1 MQLKVHARYRTQAV
15 SYEAGQ
21 IIDASEAEAAHLM
34 ADSPGTFS
42 ALGVTP
48 SPAVEDVPDLDA
60 MSTEMATGFAAPDR
74 KMRRGS
80 KR

>member
-1 MQLKVHARYRTQAV
+1 MQLKVNSRYRTQAV

-42 ALGVTP
+42 ALGI
-48 SPAVEDVPDLDA
+48 PAPVVADVPDLSA
-60 MSTEMATGFAAPDR
+60 MSTETATGIVAPDR
-74 KMRRGS
+74 RARGGA

>member
-1 MQLKVHARYRTQAV
+1 MQLMVNARYRTQAI

-21 IIDASEAEAAHLM
+21 IIDATEAEAAHLM

-48 SPAVEDVPDLDA
+48 SPVVADVPDLSA
-60 MSTEMATGFAAPDR
+60 MSTETATGIVAPDR
-74 KMRRGS
+74 RARGGA